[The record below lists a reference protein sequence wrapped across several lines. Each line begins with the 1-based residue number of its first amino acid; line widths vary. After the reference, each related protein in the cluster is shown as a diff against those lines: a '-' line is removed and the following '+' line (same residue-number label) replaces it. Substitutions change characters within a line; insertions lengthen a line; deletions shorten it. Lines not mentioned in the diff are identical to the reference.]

1 MWNGVID
8 FLVVTP
14 CCRNVTFPLLGFL
27 ALSILLIIS
36 WWIVPNVLLELPFC
50 SVRMM
55 LLALMCDVSRE
66 VMILDRILQI
76 TGRDVIGL

>member
-1 MWNGVID
+1 MEQSHRLSCSQSMLWK
-8 FLVVTP
+8 
-14 CCRNVTFPLLGFL
+14 CRFFFL
-27 ALSILLIIS
+27 ALSITILLIIS
-36 WWIVPNVLLELPFC
+36 WSIVPNVLLELPFC

-55 LLALMCDVSRE
+55 LLALMCDVSGE